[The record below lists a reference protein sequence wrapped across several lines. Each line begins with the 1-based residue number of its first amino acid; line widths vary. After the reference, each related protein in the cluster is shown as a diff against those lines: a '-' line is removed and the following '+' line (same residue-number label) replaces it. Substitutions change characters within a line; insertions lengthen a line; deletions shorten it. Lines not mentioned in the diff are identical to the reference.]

1 MCHSSLHISF
11 NLNCYTKFFKLKGYS
26 RGHISW
32 TKPQLLRS
40 NPQLYCIYLH
50 SKKKMPLKSHNEIWF
65 TFSLN
70 TSESTKNYCH
80 CMCYKQLSVQVLMAI
95 QSDSTWNRIKLHT
108 RAKYSICT
116 VSNIICQSSIIFLF
130 DEISLLKSVHIQ
142 QRMRLHIL
150 LYRFTC
156 ESETREAPTHKLKKN
171 SIIFGSVNYS
181 AHHNSTQF
189 DRTLHTHGRSIPS
202 SSCTPHH
209 ERWEHLQ
216 ESFSLLFL
224 THNILQHCND
234 NDILTGCS
242 TFGYVMEWVV

>member
-1 MCHSSLHISF
+1 
-11 NLNCYTKFFKLKGYS
+11 
-26 RGHISW
+26 
-32 TKPQLLRS
+32 
-40 NPQLYCIYLH
+40 
-50 SKKKMPLKSHNEIWF
+50 MPLKSHNEIWF

-95 QSDSTWNRIKLHT
+95 KSDSTWNRIKLHT

-156 ESETREAPTHKLKKN
+156 ESETREAPTHKLKKKLN
-171 SIIFGSVNYS
+171 HIWLSKLFSS
-181 AHHNSTQF
+181 PQF
-189 DRTLHTHGRSIPS
+189 NTIWSHIAYARTLYSIFQLHTASRKMRTLTRI
-202 SSCTPHH
+202 
-209 ERWEHLQ
+209 
-216 ESFSLLFL
+216 FL
-224 THNILQHCND
+224 TSISHTQYFTTL
-234 NDILTGCS
+234 
-242 TFGYVMEWVV
+242 